1 MMCIILCYKS
11 NIHFYAQLSFILN
24 IVGENTIGYSTSC
37 DILLK
42 MVRPSSSFFLFFVI
56 KWSKQVQTEHFIKI
70 HVQNPISPLPPFI
83 FYLTRFSIQENHT
96 KSLTFSYQ
104 LSTHLHGVYIHSK
117 PFQNTTSRILHTI
130 VNQFPY
136 IS

>member
-42 MVRPSSSFFLFFVI
+42 NGSAIIIIHFIFFLI
-56 KWSKQVQTEHFIKI
+56 KCSKQVQTEHFIKI

-83 FYLTRFSIQENHT
+83 FYLTRFPFKKIIQNPLHFLINFLHIYME
-96 KSLTFSYQ
+96 
-104 LSTHLHGVYIHSK
+104 STH
-117 PFQNTTSRILHTI
+117 ILNLFKTQLPEFFI
-130 VNQFPY
+130 L
-136 IS
+136 